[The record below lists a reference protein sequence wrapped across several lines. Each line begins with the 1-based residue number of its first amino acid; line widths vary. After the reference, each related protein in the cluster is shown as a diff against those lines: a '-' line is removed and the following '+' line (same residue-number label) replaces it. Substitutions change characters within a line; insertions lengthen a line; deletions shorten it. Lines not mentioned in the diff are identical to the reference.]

1 MEDIK
6 TTPLVSKLVIP
17 PSFIIG
23 ALAAIAF
30 ALFIW
35 VCIIL
40 SVRGLLP
47 VILTLIGH

>member
-1 MEDIK
+1 MEDTK
-6 TTPLVSKLVIP
+6 TPPLVSKIVIP
-17 PSFIIG
+17 PSFITG
-23 ALAAIAF
+23 TLAALAF
-30 ALFIW
+30 ALVIW

>member
-1 MEDIK
+1 MQDTQTPPLDIK
-6 TTPLVSKLVIP
+6 IVIP
-17 PSFIIG
+17 PGFIIG